1 MSIEDKIQENTA
13 ALLSLRDAVLQLAK
27 CVVPAVTQAAAPAT
41 PLPAATPVAPA
52 PTQTVTPVAPEA
64 PVASKPVDLATLR
77 TSLKTDLKDLYTR
90 NAAAG
95 KAILDKFGVKN
106 LSELSDDQLPVLA
119 KAVHE
124 ALTGA

>member
-27 CVVPAVTQAAAPAT
+27 CVVPTVAQTVAPAT
-41 PLPAATPVAPA
+41 PPQAATPVAPA
-52 PTQTVTPVAPEA
+52 PTQTVTPVAP
-64 PVASKPVDLATLR
+64 KPVDLAALR
-77 TSLKTDLKDLYTR
+77 TSLKTDLKNLYTK

-95 KAILDKFGVKN
+95 KAILDRFGVKN

-119 KAVHE
+119 KSVHE